1 MGEDKTGDGAMTKS
15 AWKKKIKNDCI
26 QAGTYAEWCNSIIDT
41 LAAILEKRDAAEEQY
56 KQLKSLPII
65 IHTNKAGAANPTKN
79 PALVMWND
87 LNTSALAYWR
97 DLGLTPSAFRKL
109 TGDAPKKERGGGLAE
124 ALKTLES

>member
-1 MGEDKTGDGAMTKS
+1 MKKA
-15 AWKKKIKNDCI
+15 AWKKKIKNDCV
-26 QAGTYAEWCNSIIDT
+26 QAGTYAEWCDSIIDT
-41 LAAILEKRDAAEEQY
+41 LAAILEKRDAAETQY
-56 KQLKSLPII
+56 IQLKSLPII

-109 TGDAPKKERGGGLAE
+109 TGDAPKKERISGLAA
-124 ALKTLES
+124 ALKSLES

>member
-1 MGEDKTGDGAMTKS
+1 MNKA
-15 AWKKKIKNDCI
+15 AWKKRIKNDCI
-26 QAGTYAEWCNSIIDT
+26 EAGTYAEWCNNIIDT

-79 PALVMWND
+79 PALVMWNH

-97 DLGLTPSAFRKL
+97 ALGLTPVAFRKL
-109 TGDAPKKERGGGLAE
+109 TGDPPKKERGGGLAE

>member
-1 MGEDKTGDGAMTKS
+1 MTKT
-15 AWKKKIKNDCI
+15 AWKKRIKDDCI
-26 QAGTYAEWCNSIIDT
+26 QAGTYAEWCESIIDT

-56 KQLKSLPII
+56 NKLKSLPII

>member
-1 MGEDKTGDGAMTKS
+1 MKKA
-15 AWKKKIKNDCI
+15 AWKKRIKQDCI
-26 QAGTYAEWCNSIIDT
+26 QAGTYAEWCDNVIES
-41 LAAILEKRDAAEEQY
+41 LAEILEKRDAADDQY

-109 TGDAPKKERGGGLAE
+109 TGDAPKKERTSGLVA
-124 ALKTLES
+124 ALKSLES

>member
-1 MGEDKTGDGAMTKS
+1 MTKT
-15 AWKKKIKNDCI
+15 AWKKRIKDDCI
-26 QAGTYAEWCNSIIDT
+26 QAGTYAEWCESIIDT

-97 DLGLTPSAFRKL
+97 GLGVTPNAVPKL
-109 TGDAPKKERGGGLAE
+109 TGGAPKKEKRGGLAAAPK
-124 ALKTLES
+124 ALEG